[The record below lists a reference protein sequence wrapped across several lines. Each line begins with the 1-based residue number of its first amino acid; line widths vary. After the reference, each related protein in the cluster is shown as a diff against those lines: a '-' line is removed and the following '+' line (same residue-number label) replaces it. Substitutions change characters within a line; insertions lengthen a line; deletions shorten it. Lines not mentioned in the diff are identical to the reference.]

1 MAYDQNSNTLYIA
14 EVNGHRIRSYKID
27 TKVSTIV
34 AGDGTNGYGPT
45 QLSSPRAVFFDASS
59 ISLIIANT
67 GAHTIVRWV
76 LGDSSWTLIAGTIG
90 SSGSL
95 STQLNSP
102 YGVTL
107 DAFSNIYVADMTNNR
122 IQLFLSGQSTGIT
135 IAGVSSVQG
144 NNSTLLR
151 NPYAVALDSNRNLY
165 VADTNNHRI
174 QKFQRY

>member
-45 QLSSPRAVFFDASS
+45 QLSSPRAVYFDSS
-59 ISLIIANT
+59 STSLIIANT

-76 LGDSSWTLIAGTIG
+76 LGDSSWTLIAGTTG
-90 SSGSL
+90 LSGSL
-95 STQLNSP
+95 STQFFSP
-102 YGVTL
+102 CGLTL
-107 DAFSNIYVADMTNNR
+107 DAFNNIYVADAGNHR

-144 NNSTLLR
+144 SNSTLLKG
-151 NPYAVALDSNRNLY
+151 PYAVALDSNRNLY
-165 VADTNNHRI
+165 VADTLNHRI